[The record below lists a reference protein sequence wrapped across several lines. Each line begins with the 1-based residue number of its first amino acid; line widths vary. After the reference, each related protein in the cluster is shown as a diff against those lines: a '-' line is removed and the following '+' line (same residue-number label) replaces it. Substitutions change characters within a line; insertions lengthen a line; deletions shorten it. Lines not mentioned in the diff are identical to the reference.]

1 MASFLSQELGVQGP
15 SFAVEVT
22 GSLGGVM
29 IDNSLVGAL
38 VQAVAAI
45 TSEPVKRVIIHF
57 MQFGAEIEIVHDKI
71 TRKVR
76 VAKFRNI
83 AEVYNKAMLE
93 ADGIWYHS
101 PEMKAEYLD
110 ILKQDQT
117 RQFMLLLHST

>member
-1 MASFLSQELGVQGP
+1 MANFLSQELGVNGP
-15 SFAVEVT
+15 SFAVEVS
-22 GSLGGVM
+22 GSLGGVV
-29 IDNSLVGAL
+29 IDNSLIGAL
-38 VQAVAAI
+38 VQAVATI
-45 TSEPVKRVIIHF
+45 SSEPVKRVIIHF
-57 MQFGAEIEIVHDKI
+57 IQFGAEIEVVHDKI
-71 TRKVR
+71 SRRVR

-110 ILKQDQT
+110 MLKQDQT